1 MVLFK
6 RRPRVYYLLSQCL
19 LNIVSANSLMVD
31 CSLPSSVDILNCNPT
46 NPANILSAIAAHL
59 GNSIDA
65 SASAVDM
72 PASSERSDYH
82 DSQTL
87 SPEKSESSGDPLV
100 TSEDGEDEE
109 KFLSFEEWRQLNLE
123 KSGQQFRSDVGVH
136 SEQKQHTV
144 ISEHES
150 FAEAELDIDAGI
162 FTKSDEEVIPE
173 DIREVE
179 AEDIASGSKTY
190 KDRFNYA
197 SFDCAA
203 TIVKS
208 NANMK
213 GAGNILN
220 ENKDTYLINECKEAN
235 KFVVIELCQDILVDT
250 VTIANYEFFSSMF
263 RHIRFS
269 VSDRFPVAAS
279 GWKILGDFE
288 GTGVRD
294 MQRFHIDNPMIWAR
308 YLRIEFLTHWGHEFY
323 CPVSVVRVHGTT
335 MMDQYKN
342 QEAYVTSDNEVVS
355 TTHENQIQHSSDQ
368 AIAEPSSL
376 NLSTFKLF
384 DSKVDTYHSQK
395 ASDVVDHL
403 SLDNSILDNFATANV
418 QESSTTE
425 SLQSHDS
432 ISDLCIDSLALDAMS
447 LSPLILDEH
456 CHWEEYQE
464 NAHQS
469 PMLHTYPDVSPS
481 SPAAVSTSAPAQQ
494 TNTSEPDCAASE
506 QNATSAIA
514 SSSNMTK
521 PAQAS
526 SLHDSEP
533 RTQDSFYQTIM
544 KRLHVLEKNAT
555 LSMQYIEIQSQNL
568 RELLGKIEKKQT
580 LKIETFFQE
589 FNHSIIWQLNDFQ
602 TQYSAILSAT
612 INEAERERQ
621 KNARDMIALSS
632 RFSLIADDLMYQRR
646 VSMAQAFVLLIILI
660 FVIATRGTTT
670 DGIAGFPKSRQ
681 LTRLW
686 GLSSPLESGA
696 SSPVRPTSIETSF
709 DSTDEDEDEDYDE
722 EKYDKGGLPHSPP
735 HRYDL
740 PRFSP
745 AIKKQSIIYE
755 DTEETQS
762 FNDTGYLSPS
772 QSEDEESLTIPFPA
786 SPSL

>member
-1 MVLFK
+1 MVRSE
-6 RRPRVYYLLSQCL
+6 RRHLAYYFMFHCLLSA
-19 LNIVSANSLMVD
+19 VTANPLMVD
-31 CSLPSSVDILNCNPT
+31 CSLPSSVDILNANPT

-59 GNSIDA
+59 GNSVDA

-72 PASSERSDYH
+72 ALSTESSDSRE
-82 DSQTL
+82 SQTL
-87 SPEKSESSGDPLV
+87 SSQPSESHESTTVSL
-100 TSEDGEDEE
+100 EDSEDEE

-123 KSGQQFRSDVGVH
+123 KSGQQYQSDMGFH
-136 SEQKQHTV
+136 SEQKQRSVATDQQP
-144 ISEHES
+144 SS
-150 FAEAELDIDAGI
+150 TEADLDIDVGI
-162 FTKSDEEVIPE
+162 FTKSDEEVTSKEIP
-173 DIREVE
+173 EVE

-250 VTIANYEFFSSMF
+250 IAIANYEFFSSMF
-263 RHIRFS
+263 RHVRFS

-279 GWKILGDFE
+279 GWKVLGDFE
-288 GTGVRD
+288 GKGVRD
-294 MQRFHIDNPMIWAR
+294 MQRFHIENPMIWAR

-342 QEAYVTSDNEVVS
+342 QEASVESDNEDISTGVS
-355 TTHENQIQHSSDQ
+355 THDSQIQQTSDQ
-368 AIAEPSSL
+368 DIAEPSAL
-376 NLSTFKLF
+376 NLSAFKLF
-384 DSKVDTYHSQK
+384 DSSADTYQSQD
-395 ASDVVDHL
+395 ASDVVEHL
-403 SLDNSILDNFATANV
+403 SLDNTILDNFATPNV
-418 QESSTTE
+418 QDGPSTT
-425 SLQSHDS
+425 SPSPHDHVS
-432 ISDLCIDSLALDAMS
+432 GLCIDSLALDAMS

-464 NAHQS
+464 NVHESQVIS
-469 PMLHTYPDVSPS
+469 TSSDVPS
-481 SPAAVSTSAPAQQ
+481 SAPAQQ
-494 TNTSEPDCAASE
+494 INISASDSTVSDQNTTSVSASV
-506 QNATSAIA
+506 
-514 SSSNMTK
+514 SNMTK
-521 PAQAS
+521 PAQAAS
-526 SLHDSEP
+526 SQDSEP

-555 LSMQYIEIQSQNL
+555 LSMQYIEMQSQNL

-621 KNARDMIALSS
+621 KNTREMIALSS

-646 VSMAQAFVLLIILI
+646 VSMAQAFVLLTILI

-686 GLSSPLESGA
+686 GLSSPIESGA
-696 SSPVRPTSIETSF
+696 SSPIRPTSIETSF
-709 DSTDEDEDEDYDE
+709 DSSEEEYDDEDYDE
-722 EKYDKGGLPHSPP
+722 ERYDKGGLPHSPP
-735 HRYDL
+735 HRYEL

-745 AIKKQSIIYE
+745 AMKKQSIIYE
-755 DTEETQS
+755 DTEEDTKYTH
-762 FNDTGYLSPS
+762 TGYLSPS
-772 QSEDEESLTIPFPA
+772 QSDYEEPLATASA